1 MRQMPTTEAQ
11 VKPLA
16 QQKTDFTAEGSPP
29 PGRVSGAALHP
40 GAMTPGLNKA
50 ARSGK
55 TQHTRMDAHEVDL
68 PDPQQ
73 QLFLNKALMQ
83 AAAND
88 LDQGAITPH
97 YGPWGE
103 EVVKLLND
111 ALATELVCVL
121 RYKRHHFTATG
132 LASAR
137 IAEEFLVHAMEE
149 TAHADRLARRIV
161 QLGGEPDFAPE
172 TLLARSHVPYE
183 APLDLTAMIKSNLTA
198 ERVAIESYSQMIDL
212 IAEKDPTT
220 RRLLEDILGEEQAHA
235 EELKGWLTA

>member
-1 MRQMPTTEAQ
+1 MRQLPTTEAQ

-29 PGRVSGAALHP
+29 PGRVSGAALLP
-40 GAMTPGLNKA
+40 GSSTPLLSKA
-50 ARSGK
+50 ARAGK
-55 TQHTRMDAHEVDL
+55 APHMNPGAHQVDL
-68 PDPQQ
+68 ANPQQ
-73 QLFLNKALMQ
+73 HLFLNKGSMQ

-121 RYKRHHFTATG
+121 RYKRHHFTAAG
-132 LASAR
+132 LASAK
-137 IAEEFLVHAMEE
+137 IAEEFLVHAIEE
-149 TAHADRLARRIV
+149 TVHADRLARRIV
-161 QLGGEPDFAPE
+161 QLGGEPDFSPE

-183 APLDLTAMIKSNLTA
+183 APLELTAMIKSNLTA

-235 EELKGWLTA
+235 EELKGWLVS